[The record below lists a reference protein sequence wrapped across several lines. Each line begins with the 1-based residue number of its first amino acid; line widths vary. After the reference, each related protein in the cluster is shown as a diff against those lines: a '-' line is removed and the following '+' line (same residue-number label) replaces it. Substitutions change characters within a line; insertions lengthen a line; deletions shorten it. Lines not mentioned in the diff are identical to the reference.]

1 MYDRYSGITIEPRS
15 FNMTLFKD
23 KEIVE
28 DVRHLL
34 TNTILRDIYDKSG
47 TFTTIKM
54 FKDANG

>member
-1 MYDRYSGITIEPRS
+1 LYDRYSGTVIEPRE

-34 TNTILRDIYDKSG
+34 TNPILRDIYEK
-47 TFTTIKM
+47 
-54 FKDANG
+54 